1 MKETFVKYIKRLK
14 EYSDTINQLEKM
26 IDTNLGE
33 SVLGAMQD
41 DIGALLLTVANPN
54 LEGIHLDYFSE
65 VLWNTVFTDEEVD
78 FEAFFDEIKAGEAPA
93 EYIAMYKHC
102 Y

>member
-1 MKETFVKYIKRLK
+1 MKETFVKYIKQLK
-14 EYSDTINQLEKM
+14 EYSDIIHQLEQLM
-26 IDTNLGE
+26 DTDLGE

-54 LEGIHLDYFSE
+54 LEGINLDYFSE
-65 VLWNTVFTDEEVD
+65 ALWHNIFTDEEVD
-78 FEAFFDEIKAGEAPA
+78 WETFFNEIKVGKADPK
-93 EYIAMYKHC
+93 YVAMYKHC